1 MLPSLCLVP
10 LTSPHFYGL
19 CQAEFL
25 DIHQLPALCLA
36 QCSHVENIELRREH
50 FIVSNSAKTISWAR
64 VT

>member
-1 MLPSLCLVP
+1 MLPFLHLVP

-25 DIHQLPALCLA
+25 DIHQLPAVCLA
-36 QCSHVENIELRREH
+36 QCSHVENIELQWEH
-50 FIVSNSAKTISWAR
+50 FIVSSSAKTISWGH